1 MAGRRTKN
9 PTFFSD
15 DTLLNNI
22 TLFQV
27 FALLVIAG
35 IVYFYFW
42 SRKHLR
48 FSADCPKC
56 LATEFVKRKH
66 RSYFAKKIIPFLRI
80 NKLNCSRCNVTFYQA
95 FSEK

>member
-9 PTFFSD
+9 PSFFSD

-22 TLFQV
+22 TFIRV

-80 NKLNCSRCNVTFYQA
+80 NKLYCSRCSFEYYQA